1 VELPEAVRARLV
13 SLVAASLGDVMPLPA
28 ALKQVAGF
36 APARRARLGATTIV
50 AELERDGGL
59 RERIALQVRV
69 RATGDGADQAVL
81 AWLERP
87 EGWQDAVRRAVEQAA
102 AQSNGAGRDQRD
114 QRDQREQREQKLRDR
129 AEEAERILREQR
141 RSHKEALEALK
152 AEVTTLRRT
161 LGETRTKER
170 AAREDAEAA
179 RGRAEETV
187 TRLERELRAL
197 RAQVAKLEEQVGAQR
212 RQARTDRDDVTVR
225 ARLLLET
232 INDAAVGLRR
242 ELGLPNAA
250 GNPGDRIEAE
260 LAQEGIR
267 EPSSTG
273 SLDSASP
280 ALLEQYLAMPR
291 SRLVVDGYNVTK
303 STWPTLSLE
312 AQRARLLALLPALVA
327 RTNAETTVVFDAAA
341 SETRPVVASP
351 RRVKVLFSPAGVIA
365 DDVIRDLVAAEPPGR
380 VVVVVTEDRALADDV
395 RRAGARVVGP
405 SALTRAMS

>member
-36 APARRARLGATTIV
+36 APARRARLGATTIL

-69 RATGDGADQAVL
+69 RATDDGADQAVL

-87 EGWQDAVRRAVEQAA
+87 EGWQDAVRRAVEQVA

-114 QRDQREQREQKLRDR
+114 QREQKLRDR
-129 AEEAERILREQR
+129 AEEAERTLREQR

-170 AAREDAEAA
+170 AARDDAEAA
-179 RGRAEETV
+179 HARAEEAV

-242 ELGLPNAA
+242 ELGLPNVA

-365 DDVIRDLVAAEPPGR
+365 DDVIRDLVAAEPSGR

-405 SALTRAMS
+405 SALTRTAG